1 MKTLLLILL
10 CSNLYAQSYNRMLT
24 ENQFSDEHGKVTSVT
39 INFLFDVTN
48 DIVIIKRN
56 GVETKFKIYLK
67 ELGNQDY
74 NLIQCKNM
82 MFLLEVQTGNV
93 IVLTG
98 NEKCTFY
105 NHYRKS

>member
-24 ENQFSDEHGKVTSVT
+24 ENQFSDENGKVTIVD
-39 INFLFDVTN
+39 IHFLFDVTN
-48 DIVIIKRN
+48 DIVIVKRN
-56 GVETKFKIYLK
+56 GVETKFKIHLK

-74 NLIQCKNM
+74 NVIQCKNI
-82 MFLLEVQTGNV
+82 MFLLEIQTGNV
-93 IVLTG
+93 VLTG

-105 NHYRKS
+105 NHYRKL